1 MIILTMFY
9 LLFERAAYLAF
20 CVCSTENYGKGEPQP
35 QSLLVPPAFRD
46 SAKKSRNCLFIA
58 EFYFSMV
65 GTANLFALFY
75 GNLSTTKQY
84 ESVQFNGVSVPEV

>member
-46 SAKKSRNCLFIA
+46 SAKNHGIVYLLQ
-58 EFYFSMV
+58 
-65 GTANLFALFY
+65 N
-75 GNLSTTKQY
+75 ST
-84 ESVQFNGVSVPEV
+84 FPW